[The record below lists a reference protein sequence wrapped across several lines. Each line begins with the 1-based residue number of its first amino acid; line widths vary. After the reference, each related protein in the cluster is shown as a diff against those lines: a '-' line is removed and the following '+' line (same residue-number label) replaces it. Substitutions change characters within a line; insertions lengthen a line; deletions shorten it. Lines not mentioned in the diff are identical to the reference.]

1 MKIVYVSNFMNH
13 HQLPIAQ
20 RLYEKYGDDYR
31 FVALSG
37 LPKERQKFGYED
49 MNHSFPFV
57 VCAYD
62 SPELQEYANRITV
75 DCDILLAGSCPDS
88 YIKRRTDAGKIVIKT
103 SERFFKSESSLKEK
117 FHNFL
122 SALKHLAPFQGK
134 KLYFLCASAYT
145 SVDINRFTR
154 FTGKAYK
161 WGYFPETKKYES
173 IENIINSKKK
183 NSILWAGRLLDW
195 KHPDAAIRTAKKL
208 KENGYKFELN
218 IIGTG
223 AMEQELKNMIS
234 DYDLE
239 NDVHILGSMKPE
251 QVREYMEQS
260 QIYLFTSDRN
270 EGWGAVLNESMNSA
284 CAVVA
289 NREIGS
295 VPYLLNNEKNGLIY
309 DSEEELYLCVKKLM
323 NDSLLQRELGKA
335 AYRTIAD
342 CWSPEIAVERL
353 VQFICEICKSGSCTL
368 FENGPCSK
376 DEKRR

>member
-1 MKIVYVSNFMNH
+1 
-13 HQLPIAQ
+13 
-20 RLYEKYGDDYR
+20 
-31 FVALSG
+31 
-37 LPKERQKFGYED
+37 
-49 MNHSFPFV
+49 
-57 VCAYD
+57 
-62 SPELQEYANRITV
+62 
-75 DCDILLAGSCPDS
+75 
-88 YIKRRTDAGKIVIKT
+88 
-103 SERFFKSESSLKEK
+103 
-117 FHNFL
+117 
-122 SALKHLAPFQGK
+122 
-134 KLYFLCASAYT
+134 
-145 SVDINRFTR
+145 
-154 FTGKAYK
+154 
-161 WGYFPETKKYES
+161 
-173 IENIINSKKK
+173 
-183 NSILWAGRLLDW
+183 
-195 KHPDAAIRTAKKL
+195 
-208 KENGYKFELN
+208 
-218 IIGTG
+218 
-223 AMEQELKNMIS
+223 MEQELKNMIS